1 VNRVAEELKRLKRA
15 SDDAA
20 GLTQAGAQEGPNE
33 HSYLSHLSF
42 DVIAPFQVIDRL
54 MNVFTTYIYPLYPF
68 PHENLFLDKLHML
81 PESNDHTFLALVA
94 SMAGMVAVTYP
105 RLARV
110 ILLDE
115 VVDGDLTPFVDR
127 CVKVAADIRGTLYL
141 TRVDLNVNDAATS
154 FFLGMIGARLNR
166 WGQFRLYM
174 TECLGILQLPWI
186 PSKDG
191 SDPSSFVDLEI
202 ATRIKSALFI
212 EMK

>member
-1 VNRVAEELKRLKRA
+1 MKRS
-15 SDDAA
+15 SDDGS
-20 GLTQAGAQEGPNE
+20 GLTQAGAHEDPNE

-42 DVIAPFQVIDRL
+42 DVIAPFEIIDRL

-68 PHENLFLDKLHML
+68 PHENLFLDKLHNL
-81 PESNDHTFLALVA
+81 LDPNDQTFLALVA

-110 ILLDE
+110 ILLEE
-115 VVDGDLTPFVDR
+115 VVDGDLTSFVDR
-127 CVKVAADIRGTLYL
+127 CVKVAADARGTLYL

-186 PSKDG
+186 PTKDG
-191 SDPSSFVDLEI
+191 SHPSSFVELEI
-202 ATRIKSALFI
+202 ATRIKSAMLI